1 MEKPLF
7 VKIEDY
13 DDVKEIIKLV
23 RTKMGEAKKNLAE
36 LYKLK
41 SMEEEELKRWQVEL
55 MEVEKK
61 TAAIEQALAESHM

>member
-13 DDVKEIIKLV
+13 NDVKEIIKLV

-41 SMEEEELKRWQVEL
+41 SMEEEELKRWQIEL